1 MPEHLEAQ
9 ERALATE
16 MHLRQTMTG
25 LPTYGFSALQ
35 WNQELFED
43 GVLALTEVCLL
54 LKGGHV
60 LSVPHNAT
68 CEPLNLGQLG
78 NVDVA
83 VYLHWMSD
91 DGSVSQPPDWSVGD
105 VRVPRVMHNLKLST
119 TMAEPDAQASFNWSV
134 FEKSPDGAW
143 SLTHEYVPR
152 FSW

>member
-105 VRVPRVMHNLKLST
+105 VRVPRVMHNLSSRQQWPSP
-119 TMAEPDAQASFNWSV
+119 MRGHRFNWACREV
-134 FEKSPDGAW
+134 
-143 SLTHEYVPR
+143 T
-152 FSW
+152 